1 MSSSPIVSFE
11 GREIA
16 LRDKE
21 TVLEALEREG
31 VPVMSSCRAGVCQSC
46 LMQATDGQLPPKAQ
60 QPLKESLRAQG
71 YFLACVC
78 VPEGNLSV
86 ALPGAGLE
94 HEATVLES
102 EDIGA
107 AVRRVRL
114 TIPDGL
120 DWFAGQY
127 ITVIRDALIARSYSI
142 ASGPSDGYLELH
154 VRRIPGGLVSNWL
167 HDVVRPGDTL
177 RFRGVF
183 GDCFYTP
190 GDEEAPLVLAGTGTG
205 LAPLYG
211 IIREALRHN
220 HRGPITLYHGAVDE
234 SGLYLRTE
242 LSALAGEGH
251 IDYRPSV
258 INGEDTGEGFL
269 TIGLL
274 DEVVLGANLDL
285 KRTRAYLCGDPAL
298 VEKMRKKLFIKGL
311 SSRRIF
317 ADAFVPTARP

>member
-127 ITVIRDALIARSYSI
+127 ITVIRDALIAIPSPAAPATATSNCTCAASPAASSAIGCTMSSGPATRFDSEACSAI
-142 ASGPSDGYLELH
+142 ASTHP
-154 VRRIPGGLVSNWL
+154 
-167 HDVVRPGDTL
+167 
-177 RFRGVF
+177 
-183 GDCFYTP
+183 
-190 GDEEAPLVLAGTGTG
+190 A
-205 LAPLYG
+205 
-211 IIREALRHN
+211 
-220 HRGPITLYHGAVDE
+220 
-234 SGLYLRTE
+234 
-242 LSALAGEGH
+242 
-251 IDYRPSV
+251 
-258 INGEDTGEGFL
+258 
-269 TIGLL
+269 
-274 DEVVLGANLDL
+274 
-285 KRTRAYLCGDPAL
+285 TRKHPW
-298 VEKMRKKLFIKGL
+298 
-311 SSRRIF
+311 S
-317 ADAFVPTARP
+317 